1 MDTGT
6 DNGTALVTG
15 GTGAIGTALCRRFH
29 ADGFTVVA
37 NCHPGDAGRGE
48 TVVAALAAEGVAVE
62 LMPFDVVD
70 TTDCN
75 RAIDDI
81 EARVGPLDVIVNA
94 AGITRDATLSKLE
107 PDAWHAVLSTN
118 LDGVYNVTRPGIVG
132 MTARGYGRVINIS
145 SVNGQRGQIGQT
157 NYSAAKAGLTGFTKA
172 LAREVARDGITVNS
186 VSPGYVNSPMIDAV
200 PEKVRAKIVRQIP
213 VGRFAE
219 PEEIARAVAFL
230 ASRDSGYVTGTDLSV
245 NGGYHIG

>member
-1 MDTGT
+1 MSTSNQT
-6 DNGTALVTG
+6 VLITG

-37 NCHPGDAGRGE
+37 NCHTTDVERSEGAV
-48 TVVAALAAEGVAVE
+48 TALRSEGVIVE
-62 LMPFDVVD
+62 LMPFDVTD
-70 TTDCN
+70 TAACE
-75 RAIDDI
+75 RAIEDI
-81 EARVGPLDVIVNA
+81 ETRVGPIDVIVNA

-107 PDAWHAVLSTN
+107 PDAWRAVLSTN

-157 NYSAAKAGLTGFTKA
+157 NYSAAKAGMTGFTKA

-186 VSPGYVNSPMIDAV
+186 VSPGYVRSPMIEAI
-200 PEKVRAKIVRQIP
+200 PEKVQLKVIKQIP
-213 VGRFAE
+213 VGRLAE

-230 ASRDSGYVTGTDLSV
+230 ASRESGYITGTDLSV
-245 NGGYHIG
+245 NGGFHIG